1 MTAFIGWV
9 DSSSVERERVRRA
22 IALFDE
28 KDTRDELGIGTVRD
42 AFANAFFPGTSTI
55 ETRLRYCLFVPWIYR
70 ELEQRR
76 TSPSDVR
83 RKLRHREIGLIDVLL
98 RNEDDE
104 GTIGRRA
111 RKGLKRLPSSVYWA
125 TLQRWQICLFP
136 GSQDL
141 LHRRFGALRRGRSL
155 QPDDE
160 GARGSDARPVWHPRL
175 PPAPAG
181 WPDEVSFQLTVEEA
195 EFLRGR
201 IHATCRG
208 SLLDELAQRG
218 QPSDAGFPWL
228 HPDLGILPA
237 QLQRDL
243 DLARRFSLVVHGA
256 ALLYNLMLA
265 EAGGRDDARE
275 EHRAAL
281 QAWAR
286 SDEADDLRRFDRLAL
301 WAFAD
306 RERAPIPPRT
316 RRFVDDWVA
325 MLHETA
331 PEDVPDHPG
340 ARQLVERRERALKGS
355 RSRFQNR
362 RALDDWGGSSGAAR
376 LTYRWFTASRFLR
389 DLHEGLGD
397 A

>member
-1 MTAFIGWV
+1 M
-9 DSSSVERERVRRA
+9 RRA

-28 KDTRDELGIGTVRD
+28 KDARDELGIGTVRD

-55 ETRLRYCLFVPWIYR
+55 ETRLRYCLFIPWIYR
-70 ELEQRR
+70 DLERAR
-76 TSPSDVR
+76 VGAGDVQ
-83 RKLRHREIGLIDVLL
+83 RKLRKRETDLIEVLL
-98 RNEDDE
+98 ANDDDE

-125 TLQRWQICLFP
+125 TLQRWRISWFA

-141 LHRRFGALRRGRSL
+141 LHRRFGSARRARAL

-160 GARGSDARPVWHPRL
+160 GARSTDARHAWHPRL
-175 PPAPAG
+175 PPPPPG
-181 WPDEVSFQLTVEEA
+181 WPGEVSFQLTVEEA
-195 EFLRGR
+195 EFIRGR

-208 SLLDELAQRG
+208 TVLDELAQRG
-218 QPSDAGFPWL
+218 RPSDVSFPWL
-228 HPDLGILPA
+228 HPDLAILPA
-237 QLQRDL
+237 ALQRDL

-265 EAGGRDDARE
+265 ERSDREDARE

-286 SDEADDLRRFDRLAL
+286 SDEADALPRFDPAEL

-316 RRFVDDWVA
+316 RRFVDDWIH
-325 MLHETA
+325 MLRETEPA
-331 PEDVPDHPG
+331 SVPDHP
-340 ARQLVERRERALKGS
+340 RPRELVERRERALKGS
-355 RSRFQNR
+355 RSRFHNP

-376 LTYRWFTASRFLR
+376 LTYRWFTAQRFLG
-389 DLHEGLGD
+389 DLHDGLAED
-397 A
+397 